1 MELTCS
7 GGRGAGFPGASGGM
21 HGISESDAAIVL
33 MRQVSISSLATRLEW
48 CSLSDKMRPH
58 AASIRVCVCPVFNYV
73 CGVQLWQWLWQDR
86 NSCGG
91 REEYLGVPRID
102 HNPNGKA
109 ATVLRHGDLLRW
121 IDKIRADRH
130 YMELFQYGCRHGG

>member
-58 AASIRVCVCPVFNYV
+58 AASILVRDCSAPDYV
-73 CGVQLWQWLWQDR
+73 CGVQLWKWLKQDQ
-86 NSCGG
+86 NSNGG
-91 REEYLGVPRID
+91 REEYLCVP
-102 HNPNGKA
+102 
-109 ATVLRHGDLLRW
+109 
-121 IDKIRADRH
+121 
-130 YMELFQYGCRHGG
+130 